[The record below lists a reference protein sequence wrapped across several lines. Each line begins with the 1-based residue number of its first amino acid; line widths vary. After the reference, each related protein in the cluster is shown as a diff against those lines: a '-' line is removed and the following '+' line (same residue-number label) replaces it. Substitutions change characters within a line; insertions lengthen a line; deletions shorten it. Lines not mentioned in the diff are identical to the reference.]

1 MKHEVERTSDEFVQF
16 LFQRGVCPNAS
27 HALGA
32 CHPNDDDFPSTTR
45 RAKSTLTSASCR
57 RIFSNLP
64 PFIYDLTVFDC
75 LHDLA
80 AALRHGVG
88 HHEEYETMEALLLPR
103 IRVRTNRYVSRLERL
118 PCRTASDNRPT
129 CVPDVAGCRPLDDF
143 ALARSAAGRGKR
155 RATQLIGRSSMRRR
169 VPRRWRSSS
178 DATVR
183 FYFSKKLDGGT

>member
-103 IRVRTNRYVSRLERL
+103 ILVKNEAICISIGTPPMPHGERQSSNL
-118 PCRTASDNRPT
+118 RARCCWLSS
-129 CVPDVAGCRPLDDF
+129 AG
-143 ALARSAAGRGKR
+143 
-155 RATQLIGRSSMRRR
+155 
-169 VPRRWRSSS
+169 
-178 DATVR
+178 
-183 FYFSKKLDGGT
+183 